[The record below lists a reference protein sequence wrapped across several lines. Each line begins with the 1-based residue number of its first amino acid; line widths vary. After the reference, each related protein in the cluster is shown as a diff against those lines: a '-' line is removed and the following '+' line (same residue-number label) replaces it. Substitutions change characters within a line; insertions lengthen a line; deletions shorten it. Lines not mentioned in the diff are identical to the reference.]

1 MQSTDSLS
9 VLTLIVPPKNVRLT
23 QSLNSAMDDFEMR
36 NIKER
41 QVRGKFTLKFK
52 LGATE

>member
-1 MQSTDSLS
+1 
-9 VLTLIVPPKNVRLT
+9 
-23 QSLNSAMDDFEMR
+23 MR